1 MQGAA
6 RPKEGED
13 SPRSGESGR
22 SRTFS
27 VVRTVE
33 DLEIKAERDLDAKI
47 TIIDCGAGMCKAREF
62 GVASKLVGRERYC
75 AEKRKC

>member
-1 MQGAA
+1 M
-6 RPKEGED
+6 
-13 SPRSGESGR
+13 
-22 SRTFS
+22 
-27 VVRTVE
+27 RTVE